1 MPDETST
8 STLETAPA
16 PVGPPA
22 GGWSQPTFTAH
33 LRGHGPAVP
42 TLAAGEER
50 LVHENSIAFRVVSGV
65 ARVPGLRRVAGA
77 VPRSLGSVAT
87 PAEPSDPA
95 FVLSTP
101 LYRRLE
107 AVRRSALYRRL
118 WTQGAR
124 RWVRRDA
131 PAETSGEGL
140 GTWTSRRIDEAIEAL
155 RGVPFEEI
163 QRRGWHFQ
171 PNHFYWPL
179 NDVAFL
185 RENLGLWHDRGLPQG
200 VAWDLDG
207 QLELASRVHA
217 YLPELEDV
225 PDLPA
230 EGRARF
236 VWQNNAFS
244 GADAVVYYGLVRDL
258 QPRRVVEVGSG
269 WSSLLLARAVQ
280 RNERRCEVTIVEP
293 FPNEW
298 LFEALPPEW
307 EVHRAIIQ
315 HADLAIFERL
325 GPGDV
330 CFYDGSHC
338 VRTGAD
344 VNWFLF
350 EVLPRL
356 APGVLVH
363 LHDIFFPD
371 DYHDEWIFNEGLS
384 WNEQYVLQAFL
395 MHNDAYRIR
404 IANHMLWK
412 ERAHELSELYNMD
425 GGSIWLEKLR

>member
-1 MPDETST
+1 MPDDATAPT
-8 STLETAPA
+8 VETAPTPA
-16 PVGPPA
+16 RPPA
-22 GGWSQPTFTAH
+22 GEWSQPTFTAH
-33 LRGHGPAVP
+33 LRGHGPGVP
-42 TLAAGEER
+42 PLAAHEER
-50 LVHENSIAFRVVSGV
+50 LVHENSIAFRVVSRV
-65 ARVPGLRRVAGA
+65 ARVPGLRHVAGA
-77 VPRSLGSVAT
+77 VPRRIGSAETVA
-87 PAEPSDPA
+87 PHSDPA
-95 FVLSTP
+95 VVLSTP

-107 AVRRSALYRRL
+107 ALRRSRLYRRL
-118 WTQGAR
+118 WAQGMR
-124 RWVRRDA
+124 RLVRRDPP
-131 PAETSGEGL
+131 PATSAAGL
-140 GTWTSRRIDEAIEAL
+140 GDWTSRRTDEAIEAL
-155 RGVPFEEI
+155 RSVPFEEI

-185 RENLGLWHDRGLPQG
+185 RENSGLWHDRGLPRG
-200 VAWDLDG
+200 IAWDLDD
-207 QLELASRVHA
+207 QLELARKVHA

-225 PDLPA
+225 PDLPQ

-244 GADAVVYYGLVRDL
+244 GADAIVYYGLVRDR
-258 QPRRVVEVGSG
+258 QPSRVVEVGSG
-269 WSSLLLARAVQ
+269 WSSLLLARAVE
-280 RNERRCEVTIVEP
+280 RNQQSCQVTIVEP

-298 LFEALPPEW
+298 LFEALPSDW

-315 HADLAIFERL
+315 HADLAVFERL

-371 DYHDEWIFNEGLS
+371 DYHDDWIFNEGLS
-384 WNEQYVLQAFL
+384 WNEQYILQAFL
-395 MHNDAYRIR
+395 MHNDAYRVR
-404 IANHMLWK
+404 IANHMLWT
-412 ERAHELSELYNMD
+412 ERPNNLAELYGMD